1 MSKLHCYKNLAFRR
15 FMGTE
20 EEASWKVRLEC
31 QSLLCSLSTHQRLES
46 FVLGLSLMSQYCRK
60 QNNGRCKEV
69 VISHYKPRWAAGVP
83 DLFVAILT
91 NEWKHELNNAIEMWT
106 VSATSLLSLAYVL
119 LLSNVHSFNEMNRE
133 PTVSATPGISGR
145 LSASPQVSFPCA
157 NFKDSHA
164 FFFLWFPLAEVTNV
178 YCSK

>member
-133 PTVSATPGISGR
+133 PTVSATPGISVDYLPLLR
-145 LSASPQVSFPCA
+145 CLFHVPTLKILMP
-157 NFKDSHA
+157 
-164 FFFLWFPLAEVTNV
+164 FFFYDFHLQ
-178 YCSK
+178 K